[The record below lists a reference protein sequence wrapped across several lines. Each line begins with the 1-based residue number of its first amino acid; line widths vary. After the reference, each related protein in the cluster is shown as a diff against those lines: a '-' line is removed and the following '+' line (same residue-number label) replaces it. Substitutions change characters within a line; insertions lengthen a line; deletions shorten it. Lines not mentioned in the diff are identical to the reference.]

1 MSSSPTRLP
10 ASVLPKLL
18 GRLADEAPEE
28 DAVTRLE
35 TRVAE
40 LLGKPAAV
48 MFSTGTMA
56 QQVAMRIHADRRGI
70 RTVAFHPQ
78 CHLEVHEHKGYAAVH
93 GLTAEL
99 VGDPFSLIQLSDLAE
114 VHQPVSALLL
124 ELPQRDLGG
133 QLPGWADLVAQ
144 TEWAHERGAAAHMD
158 GARLWEAQPF
168 YGRPHAE
175 IAALFDSVYVSLYK
189 GLMGISGAILAGQED
204 FIEHA
209 RVWRHR
215 LGGDMSRCWPLAM
228 SAERGL
234 DELLPRMPEFAER
247 ARKLAALLG
256 ELPGVFVVP
265 DPPQTPMF
273 HLCLEA
279 SPAAV
284 AEASQQ
290 LREESALT
298 PPRYTRPSSSPRHC
312 SFEIT
317 VSEQLDETTDA
328 EIGDL
333 IAELMIRAQS
343 SSDSSAAAGGS
354 TSPRMA

>member
-1 MSSSPTRLP
+1 VR
-10 ASVLPKLL
+10 
-18 GRLADEAPEE
+18 
-28 DAVTRLE
+28 
-35 TRVAE
+35 
-40 LLGKPAAV
+40 
-48 MFSTGTMA
+48 
-56 QQVAMRIHADRRGI
+56 
-70 RTVAFHPQ
+70 
-78 CHLEVHEHKGYAAVH
+78 
-93 GLTAEL
+93 
-99 VGDPFSLIQLSDLAE
+99 
-114 VHQPVSALLL
+114 QPVSALLL

-133 QLPGWADLVAQ
+133 QLPDWTDLVAQ

-189 GLMGISGAILAGQED
+189 GLMGISGAMLAGQED

-209 RVWRHR
+209 RVWQHR

-273 HLCLEA
+273 HLYLEA
-279 SPAAV
+279 PPAAV
-284 AEASQQ
+284 TEASQQ
-290 LREESALT
+290 LREESGLT
-298 PPRYTRPSSSPRHC
+298 PPHYTRPSSSPRHC
-312 SFEIT
+312 SFELA
-317 VSEQLDETTDA
+317 VSEQLDEITDA

-343 SSDSSAAAGGS
+343 SSDSSAVAGGS

>member
-1 MSSSPTRLP
+1 MPIRFMSTPQSPTRHP
-10 ASVLPKLL
+10 ASVLAKLSARVDP
-18 GRLADEAPEE
+18 GESEG

-35 TRVAE
+35 ERLAE

-48 MFSTGTMA
+48 MFPTGTMA
-56 QQVAMRIHADRRGI
+56 QQVAMRVHADRRGI

-78 CHLEVHEHKGYAAVH
+78 CHLEVHERKGYTVVH
-93 GLTAEL
+93 GLSAAL
-99 VGDPFSLIQLSDLAE
+99 VGSPFSLIALSDLAE
-114 VHQPVSALLL
+114 LTEPIAALLL

-133 QLPGWADLVAQ
+133 QLPAWADLVTQ
-144 TEWAHERGAAAHMD
+144 TEWAHGRGAATHMD

-189 GLMGISGAILAGQED
+189 GLMGISGSILAGQKD

-209 RVWRHR
+209 RVWRDR
-215 LGGDMSRCWPLAM
+215 LGGDMARCWPLAI

-247 ARKLAALLG
+247 ARKLASLLG
-256 ELPGVFVVP
+256 SLPGVHVVP

-273 HLCLEA
+273 HLHLDAAPEA
-279 SPAAV
+279 VTEAAR
-284 AEASQQ
+284 Q
-290 LREESALT
+290 LRDDGPLA
-298 PPRYTRPSSSPRHC
+298 PPRYARPSSSPRHC

-317 VSEQLDETTDA
+317 VSEQLDETTDT

-333 IAELMIRAQS
+333 IAELMNRAR
-343 SSDSSAAAGGS
+343 A
-354 TSPRMA
+354 